1 MYRIIQLRTSN
12 RASAIALGIA
22 AVALGGVFL
31 VFGLMLLLALAAVGT
46 LVGAGLVLYHR
57 LTGRLPR
64 FLRSKSSPARS
75 LHPELEVFAAEPRVS
90 GKLST
95 EQPNISSIDRE

>member
-1 MYRIIQLRTSN
+1 MLRIVQIRTTN

-22 AVALGGVFL
+22 AVAIGGVFF
-31 VFGLMLLLALAAVGT
+31 VFGLMLLLGLAAVGT

-64 FLRSKSSPARS
+64 FLRGKRQPSRS
-75 LHPELEVFAAEPRVS
+75 LHPELEVFAAEPRAR
-90 GKLST
+90 GELET
-95 EQPNISSIDRE
+95 EMPDTPQTDR